1 MATVGNGC
9 ELARLLLTLLIKIK
23 IMNKNEFISE
33 SNLSVEPH
41 NVSAP
46 NQCDHKLELSD
57 GRTIVCY
64 PKTESLGGI
73 RNLFINNAHF
83 LWAHKDRILSDSR
96 MYLCPLGDMGH
107 NLSITGS
114 SGFENP
120 TLGVYIEWWCAVP
133 GTMFISAEG
142 RQSLVYMIAGS
153 PLSGQNHCCAVAE
166 DGSTHTVS
174 LSPFGD
180 YWRPFIAINRRHA
193 EAKRQYQSYSLPE
206 VLDILHREK

>member
-1 MATVGNGC
+1 MKT
-9 ELARLLLTLLIKIK
+9 
-23 IMNKNEFISE
+23 NEFIPKSKD
-33 SNLSVEPH
+33 SVESQ

-46 NQCDHKLELSD
+46 NQCDHKLELFD
-57 GRTIVCY
+57 GRTILCY
-64 PKTESLGGI
+64 PKTDSLCGI

-120 TLGVYIEWWCAVP
+120 TLGVYIEWWLSVP
-133 GTMFISAEG
+133 GTMLINAEG

-153 PLSGQNHCCAVAE
+153 PLSGQNHCSAVAE
-166 DGSTHTVS
+166 DGSSHTVT

>member
-33 SNLSVEPH
+33 SNLSVESR

-46 NQCDHKLELSD
+46 KQCDHKLELSD

-64 PKTESLGGI
+64 PKTDSLGGI

-114 SGFENP
+114 GGFENP
-120 TLGVYIEWWCAVP
+120 TLGVYIEWWLSVP
-133 GTMFISAEG
+133 ETMLLSAEG

-153 PLSGQNHCCAVAE
+153 PLSGQNHCSAVAE
-166 DGSTHTVS
+166 DGSSHTVS

-180 YWRPFIAINRRHA
+180 YWRPFMSINRRHA

-206 VLDILHREK
+206 VLDILRREK

>member
-1 MATVGNGC
+1 
-9 ELARLLLTLLIKIK
+9 
-23 IMNKNEFISE
+23 MNKNEFISE

-64 PKTESLGGI
+64 PKTDSLGGI

-120 TLGVYIEWWCAVP
+120 TLGVYIEWWLSVP
-133 GTMFISAEG
+133 GTMLISAEG
-142 RQSLVYMIAGS
+142 KQSLVYMIAGS
-153 PLSGQNHCCAVAE
+153 PLSGQNHCSAVAE
-166 DGSTHTVS
+166 DGSSHTVS

-193 EAKRQYQSYSLPE
+193 EAKSQYQSYSLPE
-206 VLDILHREK
+206 VLDILRREKLL